1 MADPVL
7 HDGEDLSN
15 ALRTRLAA
23 VQGAGQRTWTPSQA
37 VVRSAEGVWLTTVE
51 GRRLIDFASGVLVA
65 NLGHGHTGFE
75 TRLARYRAELPRN
88 TYNLVT
94 EIEVLASE
102 RLVASLAPVNRNAQK
117 TLWAASGSEA
127 VQKAMWAALARRP
140 DRPIIAATRHGFH
153 GKKGLA
159 ADVTG
164 ATSKNPNVRF
174 ISFPMGETRDE
185 AFYQAELD
193 RLAAEHAGRIA
204 LLITEPYL
212 GAAGSYHPPVW
223 YHQMLAR
230 WCREHDIPF
239 IFDEVQSCFGRT
251 GRMYACETYGVEPD
265 LVVLG
270 KGVANGVPA
279 AVTVGRGDLIDALT
293 WGEASDTF
301 SAHPE
306 ACAAVCATLDV
317 FGEERI
323 VAHVQEV
330 APRVRAGLEALA
342 ARYAFVRAVRGEGLV
357 YGVELADADAAR
369 ACVLEAYRGADGMGV
384 HFLGPLAEKV
394 LRVSPPLTIHP
405 TEIDEAFALLT
416 KAWDR
421 IAR

>member
-7 HDGEDLSN
+7 HEGEERSN

-37 VVRSAEGVWLTTVE
+37 VIRKAEGVWLTTIE

-65 NLGHGHTGFE
+65 NLGHAHPGFE
-75 TRLARYRAELPRN
+75 SRLARYRAALPRN
-88 TYNLVT
+88 AYNLVT
-94 EIEVLASE
+94 EIEILASE
-102 RLVASLAPVNRNAQK
+102 RLVASLAAVNRNAQK
-117 TLWAASGSEA
+117 VLWAASGSEA
-127 VQKAMWAALARRP
+127 VQKAMWAALSRHP

-174 ISFPMGETRDE
+174 LSFPMEETRDE
-185 AFYQAELD
+185 AFYHAELD
-193 RLAAEHAGRIA
+193 GLAAEHAGRIA

-212 GAAGSYHPPVW
+212 GAAGSYHPPAW

-230 WCREHDIPF
+230 WCRSHDVAF

-279 AVTVGRGDLIDALT
+279 AVTVGRADLIDALT

-317 FGEERI
+317 FEDEGILDRARDI
-323 VAHVQEV
+323 
-330 APRVRAGLEALA
+330 APRVRAGLERLA
-342 ARYAFVRAVRGEGLV
+342 DRYPFIRAVRGEGLV
-357 YGVELADADAAR
+357 YGVELQDADAAQ
-369 ACVLEAYRGADGMGV
+369 ACVLEAYRGADGKGV
-384 HFLGPLAEKV
+384 HFLGPLAGKA
-394 LRVSPPLTIHP
+394 LRVSPPLTIQP
-405 TEIDEAFALLT
+405 DEVDLAFALLT

-421 IAR
+421 IAG